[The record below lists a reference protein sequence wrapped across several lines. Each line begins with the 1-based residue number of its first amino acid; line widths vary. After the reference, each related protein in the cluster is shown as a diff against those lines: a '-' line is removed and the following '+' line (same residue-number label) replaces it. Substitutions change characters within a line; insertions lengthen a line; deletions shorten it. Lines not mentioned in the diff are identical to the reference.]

1 MQRRD
6 LLAMVAGG
14 SGAGAVREAV
24 AATAAGAPGVDVAP
38 SKPRTYVLVHGAW
51 HGGWCWK
58 HVTPRLRAAG
68 HAVFVPTLTGFGERV
83 HLSSPSINCSTHAT
97 DVQNLIA
104 FEDLDDVILVGHS
117 YAGLV
122 IGRVADR
129 IKPRLRHLVFLD
141 AMIPEDGKAFLPPET
156 VAAWTKTAKDGYLLP
171 APDPT
176 SFGVPA
182 DHPDM
187 PWVKRHLTPHFL
199 PALAEAVHYE
209 NGGLDGV
216 AKTFIRCTRRANSN
230 GALGDA
236 AEAFVR
242 GKADWTWKTL
252 DSGHDAMVTAPAE
265 LTEMLLAIG

>member
-14 SGAGAVREAV
+14 SVAGAVREAV
-24 AATAAGAPGVDVAP
+24 AATAAGAPGVDAAA

-83 HLSSPSINCSTHAT
+83 HLSNPSINCSTHAT

-129 IKPRLRHLVFLD
+129 IRPRLRNLVFLD

-156 VAAWTKTAKDGYLLP
+156 VAELDELSVVVEPLL
-171 APDPT
+171 DEDDT
-176 SFGVPA
+176 
-182 DHPDM
+182 
-187 PWVKRHLTPHFL
+187 
-199 PALAEAVHYE
+199 
-209 NGGLDGV
+209 
-216 AKTFIRCTRRANSN
+216 
-230 GALGDA
+230 
-236 AEAFVR
+236 
-242 GKADWTWKTL
+242 
-252 DSGHDAMVTAPAE
+252 E
-265 LTEMLLAIG
+265 LERT

>member
-1 MQRRD
+1 MRRRD
-6 LLAMVAGG
+6 LLTVVAGG
-14 SGAGAVREAV
+14 AAGAASAGAV
-24 AATAAGAPGVDVAP
+24 AAAAGGTSRVDAAA
-38 SKPRTYVLVHGAW
+38 KPRTYVLVHGAW

-68 HAVFVPTLTGFGERV
+68 HAVFVPTMTGYGERV

-97 DVQNLIA
+97 DVQNLIE

-141 AMIPEDGKAFLPPET
+141 AMIPEDGKAFLAPEKA
-156 VAAWTKTAKDGYLLP
+156 AAWAKTAKDGYLLE

-182 DHPDM
+182 DHPDT
-187 PWVKRHLTPHFL
+187 PWLKRHLTPHFL

-209 NGGLDGV
+209 NGGIDGV
-216 AKTFIRCTRRANSN
+216 AKTFIRCTRRPGN
-230 GALGDA
+230 GAGDPV
-236 AEAFVR
+236 EALVR
-242 GKADWTWKTL
+242 GKPDWTWKTL
-252 DSGHDAMVTAPAE
+252 DSGHDVMVTAPDE
-265 LTEMLLAIG
+265 LAEMLLAVG

>member
-1 MQRRD
+1 
-6 LLAMVAGG
+6 MVAGG
-14 SGAGAVREAV
+14 SVAGAVREAV
-24 AATAAGAPGVDVAP
+24 AATAAGAPGVDVAA

-68 HAVFVPTLTGFGERV
+68 HAVFALYDPFCGSGTIVIEAAQQACGIAPGARRGF
-83 HLSSPSINCSTHAT
+83 
-97 DVQNLIA
+97 A

-129 IKPRLRHLVFLD
+129 IRPRLRNLVFLD

-242 GKADWTWKTL
+242 GKPDWTWKTL